1 MKNHSIRFALLFL
14 FCIAVVKAQT
24 PATTADRAFSKLQ
37 SLTGDWVG
45 KDDHGMPAKTSFRK
59 IAGSTAMMETL
70 TMSGM
75 DEMVTLYSIDGDSI
89 SLIHYCPTK
98 NQPHMQATPP
108 SGEIQDLVFEF
119 KDARN
124 LPTPATG
131 HEQKLVL
138 HFDDATHITESWTWR
153 RDGKDTVFVYH
164 LARKPAPGRAAK
176 P

>member
-1 MKNHSIRFALLFL
+1 
-14 FCIAVVKAQT
+14 
-24 PATTADRAFSKLQ
+24 
-37 SLTGDWVG
+37 
-45 KDDHGMPAKTSFRK
+45 
-59 IAGSTAMMETL
+59 
-70 TMSGM
+70 
-75 DEMVTLYSIDGDSI
+75 
-89 SLIHYCPTK
+89 
-98 NQPHMQATPP
+98 MQATPP

-138 HFDDATHITESWTWR
+138 HFDDANHITESWTWR

-164 LARKPAPGRAAK
+164 LARKSAPGRAAK